1 MCLCG
6 FSCSSALEELN
17 VRSNLALSQ
26 KRFVNELEGDAE
38 ELEQEFLKMTAQVV
52 SRKETAQGYLF
63 FRHVH

>member
-1 MCLCG
+1 MKMCSLADTFRLDSLKCPH
-6 FSCSSALEELN
+6 FFPYRSALEELN

-52 SRKETAQGYLF
+52 S
-63 FRHVH
+63 